1 MLVPTLVVSNEFS
14 DNCPVLD
21 ETSCTHSTQ
30 STPLNWPAIEQSGRP
45 SVDVG
50 SLSQWLEGLSELL
63 RSINSGTAKRVL
75 MDSIADIACSLLAL
89 DKCALLIADS
99 QGERLKVAG
108 SSGLSRAYIDLVNG
122 SRPISLQEQGPTYSS
137 PSAQAYLTRAV
148 VLIPSASHASEFS
161 PWRDMARDEGYE
173 SLIAAPLTSEGPPLG
188 VMVGYCQRERQFS
201 TEHIDALRLLARFAC
216 TALITAR
223 LRADSR
229 VMIEELHQANSELLT
244 RQRLLAEQ
252 DLQHDQL
259 MHTVASNVGVA
270 GVISALAQL
279 LRTPVCLQ
287 DVDGPILAEER
298 LQHPELHFN
307 QRDDLMRMVYERGGH
322 RLSTT
327 QHFAEQGIIVRPIT
341 LDATPVA
348 FLWVGPRD
356 AHLDPIPTQLLDRFA
371 LAVAL
376 ELAKAIPLEQARR
389 ASARDVVAQLIA
401 ADDDEGWRA
410 AAKRAASLGFDAHA
424 SLQIALVEHP
434 PRLDGFHAP
443 EAAEFLEKCSA
454 QTEVPM
460 LIGGDGHCSV
470 VVMQTQEAESAERF
484 LREVTTQLNAR
495 NQFTRVLSVIAC
507 APRGTQDLERL
518 HRGLRG
524 ALAVVASTSPA
535 PVIRV
540 DLMGLTGLLLTHG
553 APESLQSFAHQILGE
568 LLAPNDTARELL
580 KTLSVWLDSGGSGT
594 AAAAELHLHPNTVK
608 YRLRNI
614 EGHLGKSL
622 KDPAALTEIR
632 LALDIARLRRAEALS

>member
-1 MLVPTLVVSNEFS
+1 MLEKTGRL
-14 DNCPVLD
+14 
-21 ETSCTHSTQ
+21 Q
-30 STPLNWPAIEQSGRP
+30 STEPTPLYQPTDERFGRSG
-45 SVDVG
+45 VDVS
-50 SLSQWLEGLSELL
+50 SLTQWLEGLSELL
-63 RSINSGTAKRVL
+63 RSINAGTAKRVL
-75 MDSIADIACSLLAL
+75 MDSIAEMACSLLDL

-99 QGERLKVAG
+99 QGERLNVAG

-161 PWRDMARDEGYE
+161 PWRDMAHDEGYE
-173 SLIAAPLTSEGPPLG
+173 SLIAAPLADEGPPLG
-188 VMVGYCQRERQFS
+188 VMVGYCQRERRFS
-201 TEHIDALRLLARFAC
+201 TEHIEALRLLARFAC

-244 RQRLLAEQ
+244 RQRLLADQ

-270 GVISALAQL
+270 GVTSALAQL

-287 DVDGPILAEER
+287 DVDGPVLAEER
-298 LQHPELHFN
+298 LHLGEREFSR
-307 QRDDLMRMVYERGGH
+307 RDELMRTVHAWGDH

-327 QHFAEQGIIVRPIT
+327 QHFPDEGIVVRPII
-341 LDATPVA
+341 LDATPTA

-356 AHLDPIPTQLLDRFA
+356 TRLDPIPTQLLDRFA
-371 LAVAL
+371 MAVAL

-389 ASARDVVAQLIA
+389 ASARDVVAQLVA
-401 ADDDEGWRA
+401 ADDVEGWRA
-410 AAKRAASLGFDAHA
+410 AANRAASLGFDATR

-434 PRLDGFHAP
+434 ALPGGLQVPDP
-443 EAAEFLEKCSA
+443 SEFLEKCSA
-454 QTEVPM
+454 QTEFPI
-460 LIGGDGHCSV
+460 LIGGDQHCSV
-470 VVMQTQEAESAERF
+470 VIMQTEEAESAEQF
-484 LREVTTQLNAR
+484 LREVTTQLNVR
-495 NQFTRVLSVIAC
+495 NLYTHVRCVVAC

-524 ALAVVASTSPA
+524 ALSIVATTPSDT
-535 PVIRV
+535 VMRV

-553 APESLQSFAHQILGE
+553 APESLRSFADQVLGE
-568 LLAPNDTARELL
+568 LLDPTDTARELL
-580 KTLSVWLDSGGSGT
+580 RTLRVWLDCGGSGSE
-594 AAAAELHLHPNTVK
+594 AAADLHLHPNTVK
-608 YRLRNI
+608 YRLKNI
-614 EGHLGKSL
+614 EGYLGKNL
-622 KDPAALTEIR
+622 KDPVALTEVR
-632 LALDIARLRRAEALS
+632 LALDIACLGRAQALS